1 MKVMDTNSE
10 KKGKNI
16 LFFTYILQL
25 IVSKLKKLSFWKQIN
40 LTFPFDF

>member
-10 KKGKNI
+10 KKGKI
-16 LFFTYILQL
+16 FYFFTYILQL
-25 IVSKLKKLSFWKQIN
+25 IVSKLKKLSSWKQIN